1 MLEAGPAFGALYTDL
16 AFSKLKRRCGAGVLP
31 PTTIGRFGTR
41 VPLEINRIADEAVGL
56 VDTKKGIADTTL
68 GQLTLFCTGRQSH
81 SSTQSFS
88 ALLL

>member
-1 MLEAGPAFGALYTDL
+1 
-16 AFSKLKRRCGAGVLP
+16 
-31 PTTIGRFGTR
+31 

-56 VDTKKGIADTTL
+56 VDTKNGIADTTL
-68 GQLTLFCTGRQSH
+68 GQLTLFCTGQQSH

>member
-16 AFSKLKRRCGAGVLP
+16 AYSRLKRRCGAGVLP

-41 VPLEINRIADEAVGL
+41 VPLEINRIADGAVGL
-56 VDTKKGIADTTL
+56 KNGIADTKL
-68 GQLTLFCTGRQSH
+68 RQLTLFCMGRPGH